1 MYLQEVFRVK
11 RRKKLSVGVLALSVT
26 FGDSSPRGGATG
38 VPVRLAQNEKGPLF
52 SKRQRLAVTGS
63 SSQTK
68 RIV

>member
-1 MYLQEVFRVK
+1 M
-11 RRKKLSVGVLALSVT
+11 SSITLSVT

-52 SKRQRLAVTGS
+52 PKRQRLAVTDS

-68 RIV
+68 RIVQTHLPS